1 MTYQYHGKRPDF
13 DVELPAYDTWDLALT
28 YWLQPKLALKGRVA
42 NLLNE
47 DYETAAGYAMPGRTF
62 YTSIN
67 YQF

>member
-1 MTYQYHGKRPDF
+1 MLTIHPLTF
-13 DVELPAYDTWDLALT
+13 FLSSYDTWDLALT